1 MNMSR
6 VPMLPRSWE
15 IDRVIAIVAALF
27 STLLHWVSGWH
38 AWASLALGCGLFAVL
53 TAVSHHWRTS
63 SAPTSEAKQPLP
75 RGGVPAAL
83 FPAADLL
90 QAMPDA
96 AILLQPDGT
105 IVSANEPARDQLQL
119 VPGKDLNTSLRSPEL
134 ASALA
139 RAAAEN
145 VVATAELRIGV
156 PVERRLTARLQS
168 LSTSSRANPV
178 ILATFRD
185 RTSEAQLDQMRSDF
199 VANASH
205 ELRTPLASLK
215 GFIETLQGPAKDDPN
230 ARAQFLDIMQQEASR
245 MSRLIDDL
253 LSLSRIEMRV
263 HVPPL
268 ERVDLS
274 AVVREVS
281 ELLSP
286 TANRAGQTIVM
297 SVPEDA
303 TTIRGERDELVQVVQ
318 NLVQNA
324 IKYGKQGGA
333 VSIRLSPA
341 GNNVSL
347 AVADD
352 GIGIAK
358 EHLPR
363 LTERF
368 YRVSAKDSRE
378 RGGTGLGLAIVKH
391 IVNRHRGQMD
401 ITSALGRGTTVTV
414 SFAMEPTT

>member
-1 MNMSR
+1 
-6 VPMLPRSWE
+6 
-15 IDRVIAIVAALF
+15 
-27 STLLHWVSGWH
+27 
-38 AWASLALGCGLFAVL
+38 
-53 TAVSHHWRTS
+53 
-63 SAPTSEAKQPLP
+63 
-75 RGGVPAAL
+75 
-83 FPAADLL
+83 
-90 QAMPDA
+90 
-96 AILLQPDGT
+96 
-105 IVSANEPARDQLQL
+105 
-119 VPGKDLNTSLRSPEL
+119 
-134 ASALA
+134 
-139 RAAAEN
+139 
-145 VVATAELRIGV
+145 
-156 PVERRLTARLQS
+156 
-168 LSTSSRANPV
+168 
-178 ILATFRD
+178 
-185 RTSEAQLDQMRSDF
+185 
-199 VANASH
+199 
-205 ELRTPLASLK
+205 
-215 GFIETLQGPAKDDPN
+215 
-230 ARAQFLDIMQQEASR
+230 
-245 MSRLIDDL
+245 
-253 LSLSRIEMRV
+253 MRV

-281 ELLSP
+281 ELLGP

-341 GNNVSL
+341 GNNVRL